1 MIQHPQEILSES
13 KEKEIII
20 SADPNYKL
28 KWGDKL
34 IVFGKKENIDKL
46 KIIQTKCPIM
56 YIM

>member
-20 SADPNYKL
+20 GADPNYKL

-34 IVFGKKENIDKL
+34 VVFGRDENIDRFK
-46 KIIQTKCPIM
+46 KV
-56 YIM
+56 